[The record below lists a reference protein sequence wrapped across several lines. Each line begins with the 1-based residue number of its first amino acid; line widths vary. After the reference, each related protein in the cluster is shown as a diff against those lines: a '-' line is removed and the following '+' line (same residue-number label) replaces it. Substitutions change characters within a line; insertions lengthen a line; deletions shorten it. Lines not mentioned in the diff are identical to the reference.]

1 MERKDVIIN
10 VTGISG
16 KGDAQ
21 LKESEVNVDKGS
33 SRQDKERTFD
43 EKKSNSD

>member
-10 VTGISG
+10 VTGVQSSG
-16 KGDAQ
+16 SAQ

-43 EKKSNSD
+43 EKKSNSN

>member
-1 MERKDVIIN
+1 MERKDVTIN
-10 VTGISG
+10 VTGVQSSG
-16 KGDAQ
+16 SAQ

>member
-1 MERKDVIIN
+1 MERKDVTIN
-10 VTGISG
+10 VTGVQGSG
-16 KGDAQ
+16 SAQ

>member
-1 MERKDVIIN
+1 MERKDVTIN
-10 VTGISG
+10 VTGVKSSG
-16 KGDAQ
+16 SAQ